1 MQIRFNG
8 AARQVTG
15 SCHLITLDNGFK
27 VLLDCGLFQGHG
39 KQSWLDNNKWNFK
52 PEEIDVVIVSHAHT
66 DHTGR
71 LPQLVRD
78 GFNGRIYSTS
88 ATKDLCA
95 IMLLDSAQI
104 QEKDVE
110 WYNNKLLDK
119 RKKERQDLEPRVPLY
134 TVEDIEP
141 TMRKFTGCP
150 YEKWVQIHPDI
161 EVLFRDAGH
170 ILGSASVTLKIREN
184 GEEKTLGFSGDIGRP
199 NRPIL
204 KDPIPMPEVDFL
216 IMESTY
222 GDRFHESKSDQFNQL
237 LHVIENTCLKK
248 KGKLIIPAFSIGR
261 TQEIVYIL
269 DQMST
274 AGILPKIPVYVDSP
288 LAINAIP
295 IFTAHPECFDKEMHE
310 YLLLN
315 KNPFGFNDL
324 HYTRSVDESKAI
336 NNSRKPAIII
346 SASGM
351 MIAGRIRHHLFNNV
365 EDPKNTFLMVGYC
378 SPDSLGAQLMRRPE
392 TIRLFGENKEVHAD
406 VVRMDSFSAHA
417 DQKEMFDFISNQR
430 GHVKK
435 IMLVHGEYESQKV
448 FKSELR
454 HKGFDQII
462 IPEMNEKVW
471 L

>member
-1 MQIRFNG
+1 
-8 AARQVTG
+8 
-15 SCHLITLDNGFK
+15 
-27 VLLDCGLFQGHG
+27 
-39 KQSWLDNNKWNFK
+39 
-52 PEEIDVVIVSHAHT
+52 
-66 DHTGR
+66 
-71 LPQLVRD
+71 
-78 GFNGRIYSTS
+78 
-88 ATKDLCA
+88 
-95 IMLLDSAQI
+95 
-104 QEKDVE
+104 
-110 WYNNKLLDK
+110 
-119 RKKERQDLEPRVPLY
+119 
-134 TVEDIEP
+134 
-141 TMRKFTGCP
+141 
-150 YEKWVQIHPDI
+150 
-161 EVLFRDAGH
+161 
-170 ILGSASVTLKIREN
+170 
-184 GEEKTLGFSGDIGRP
+184 
-199 NRPIL
+199 
-204 KDPIPMPEVDFL
+204 
-216 IMESTY
+216 
-222 GDRFHESKSDQFNQL
+222 L

-315 KNPFGFNDL
+315 NNPFGFNDL

-351 MIAGRIRHHLFNNV
+351 MVAGRIRHHLFNNV

-392 TIRLFGENKEVHAD
+392 TIRLFGEDKEVRAD

-417 DQKEMFDFISNQR
+417 DQKEMLDFISNQR
-430 GHVKK
+430 GHVQK
-435 IMLVHGEYESQKV
+435 IMLVHGEYDSQKV
-448 FKSELR
+448 FKAELR
-454 HKGFDQII
+454 HIGYDNII